1 MKKLIALLVICAMG
15 TSLFAADFSEANW
28 VNGGFTL
35 PVAYTG
41 TLKAAA
47 WADDGLCY
55 NWEKGKDTIP
65 LFLGLCQPCLECVP
79 CDIDM
84 LHAAPTIQKN
94 AAPAVADA
102 LAANAGIVD
111 PTEALAFFN
120 RARLYVVTDVQK
132 AAGGKKPVTIQVVDL
147 IDAYSL
153 VNKPAVSFQFF
164 NTVDSKGKDAKPE
177 RGRIA
182 AVFNF
187 PIIDRTSA
195 YLDYPFAL
203 NQFDANLGVAPNFDG
218 WGTAALVGSKDKK
231 KWFKAGANNYKI
243 IVIKKMD
250 GELLLTQDAY
260 TDTPCRKGEEYT
272 YNSNLPIDDVTHDG
286 MGAWWATASISLRRN
301 DAVTKKMMAAVV
313 AAPGA
318 VHCSNIP
325 GAVVPCREYLDQGI
339 VDLMIEKKYKAA
351 SHAVTYL
358 VDTDLDYV
366 YGDPATVA
374 PPTRNQA
381 LVGRDAY
388 LNDVKTEL
396 PLQLF
401 VVP

>member
-15 TSLFAADFSEANW
+15 TSLFADFSEANW
-28 VNGGFTL
+28 IHGGFTL

-94 AAPAVADA
+94 AAPAVDDA

-111 PTEALAFFN
+111 PTEAFFN
-120 RARLYVVTDVQK
+120 RARLYIVTDVQK
-132 AAGGKKPVTIQVVDL
+132 AADGKKPVTIQVVDL
-147 IDAYSL
+147 IDAYGTA
-153 VNKPAVSFQFF
+153 KPYSTFQFY
-164 NTVDSKGKDAKPE
+164 NTVDKIDNELKPE
-177 RGRIA
+177 KGRIA
-182 AVFNF
+182 AFFSF
-187 PIIDRTSA
+187 PIIERTSA
-195 YLDYPFAL
+195 YDYPFAL
-203 NQFDANLGVAPNFDG
+203 NQYAVAPVLGSTDDG
-218 WGTAALVGSKDKK
+218 IGMAALIGTKDSKN
-231 KWFKAGANNYKI
+231 WFKYDNAKYKI
-243 IVIKKMD
+243 VAIKKMD
-250 GELLLTQDAY
+250 GDLMIAQDSY
-260 TDTPCRKGEEYT
+260 TDTPCRAGADYIYGSALDAENPKY
-272 YNSNLPIDDVTHDG
+272 DG
-286 MGAWWATASISLRRN
+286 AGAWWATASISLRRN
-301 DAVTKKMMAAVV
+301 DSVTKKMMAAVV
-313 AAPGA
+313 AEAGS
-318 VHCSNIP
+318 VNCIP
-325 GAVVPCREYLDQGI
+325 CNTGAVVCREYLDQGI

-374 PPTRNQA
+374 PATRNQA

-401 VVP
+401 DVP

>member
-1 MKKLIALLVICAMG
+1 MKKLIALLAICAMG
-15 TSLFAADFSEANW
+15 TSLMAQDFSEATW
-28 VNGGFTL
+28 KNGGFTL

-41 TLKAAA
+41 TLKAAG

-94 AAPAVADA
+94 VAPAAYPDNDA
-102 LAANAGIVD
+102 LAANAGIID
-111 PTEALAFFN
+111 PTEAFFN
-120 RARLYVVTDVQK
+120 RARLYIVTSVDK
-132 AAGGKKPVTIQVVDL
+132 AVAGKKPVTIQVVDL
-147 IDAYSL
+147 IDAYR
-153 VNKPAVSFQFF
+153 NKPSVSFQFF
-164 NTVDSKGKDAKPE
+164 NTVDSKKNTNPE
-177 RGRIA
+177 KGRIA
-182 AVFNF
+182 AIFNF
-187 PIIDRTSA
+187 PIIERTSA
-195 YLDYPFAL
+195 YLDYPYAL
-203 NQFDANLGVAPNFDG
+203 NQFDAALGIAPAFDG

-250 GELLLTQDAY
+250 GELLLAQDTY
-260 TDTPCRKGEEYT
+260 TDTPCRKGEQYT
-272 YNSNLPIDDVTHDG
+272 YDNPLDDVTHDG

-301 DAVTKKMMAAVV
+301 DAVTKKMMAAVI
-313 AAPGA
+313 AAPGV
-318 VHCSNIP
+318 VHCSPCNVP

-339 VDLMIEKKYKAA
+339 VELMIDKKYKDA
-351 SHAVTYL
+351 SHTVTYL

-366 YGDPATVA
+366 YGDPAA
-374 PPTRNQA
+374 GPTRNQA
-381 LVGRDAY
+381 LVGSAAY
-388 LNDVKTEL
+388 LNDVKVEL
-396 PLQLF
+396 PLQLV